1 MAEDKKA
8 FDQIKYQNE
17 FNKTRYDRITV
28 LVPKGKKADWT
39 ELAKAE
45 GMSLT
50 AWITKKVEGEN
61 NMYPYEPAP
70 NPELISTEVIKGVEY
85 KIVKSYDITLEGA
98 MPFYKILKNGCP
110 LVRRDTKEECTAII
124 EEIRQA

>member
-1 MAEDKKA
+1 MTEKK
-8 FDQIKYQNE
+8 FDQNAYKAE
-17 FNKTRYDRITV
+17 FNKANYDRIE
-28 LVPKGKKADWT
+28 LRIPKGKKAEWT
-39 ELAKAE
+39 ARAKAE